1 MTYALAAAG
10 TGGHVYPALAVA
22 DALVSRGVS
31 RSDIV
36 FFGGNRLEARAV
48 PDAGYE
54 LVQLELRGLERSLTV
69 KNLGIPNM
77 LRIAIKQTK
86 VELRRRMTAV
96 VLAFGG
102 YVTVPVARSALTL
115 RIPYFLHEQNA
126 VAGLANRMMARKA
139 AGVFCAFEPS
149 AGKLPG
155 ATVIGNPLRPEF
167 ADFDRVALREAAR
180 THYGLPQD
188 ALVLGVL
195 GGSQGAKILN
205 EVVGRIAARD
215 EAGMAILH
223 LTGTAHAAAVEVES
237 AEAPIPW
244 KVIAFENDMKSF
256 YAAADLVLSRAG
268 ALTVS
273 ELARTRTPSIVVPY
287 AAGTAGHQAANARD
301 LESAGAVVVVDE
313 SDMTTL
319 PDRVVG
325 LLSDEAGLAA
335 MAQAAAGADRGDA
348 AGLLADRLLEVARG
362 Q

>member
-1 MTYALAAAG
+1 MTFALAAAG

-48 PDAGYE
+48 PEAGYE
-54 LVQLELRGLERSLTV
+54 LVQLELRGLQRSFTA

-86 VELRRRMTAV
+86 VELRRRATAV

-102 YVTVPVARSALTL
+102 YVTVPVTRAALAL
-115 RIPYFLHEQNA
+115 RVPYFLHEQNA
-126 VAGLANRMMARKA
+126 EPGLANRMVARRA
-139 AGVFCAFEPS
+139 AEVFCAFEAS
-149 AGKLPG
+149 RAKLPR
-155 ATVIGNPLRPEF
+155 ATVIGNPLRPAF
-167 ADFDRVALREAAR
+167 AEFDRGALRDAAR
-180 THYGLPQD
+180 QRYGLPRE
-188 ALVLGVL
+188 ARVLGIL

-205 EVVGRIAARD
+205 EVAGHIAARD
-215 EAGMAILH
+215 QPGMAILH
-223 LTGTAHAAAVEVES
+223 LTGSAHAVAVGDVAHAAEM
-237 AEAPIPW
+237 PW
-244 KVIAFENDMKSF
+244 KVVAFEDDMTSF

-301 LESAGAVVVVDE
+301 LEGVGAAVVVGE
-313 SDMTTL
+313 SDIATI
-319 PDRVVG
+319 PGRVAG
-325 LLSDEAGLAA
+325 LLRDEAGLAA
-335 MAQAAAGADRGDA
+335 MARAAARVDRGDA
-348 AGLLADRLLEVARG
+348 AGLLAEKLLEVARG
-362 Q
+362 E